1 MILVVWLSVL
11 FRFLNYIIMKIGST
25 QRYYKTMT
33 TELTQTH
40 NLSYFNLL
48 VCSCNESIQSIFSS
62 N

>member
-40 NLSYFNLL
+40 K
-48 VCSCNESIQSIFSS
+48 
-62 N
+62 